1 VLSCSVALLA
11 GSAAVVVDG
20 SLVSD
25 AAVLEAVDDA
35 GFEVELRGAEEEGA
49 PARVTVGLSRLLL
62 TSVSTQREA
71 DAAAL
76 LLAGCPGVL
85 RAGSLAR
92 GSELGGAFTAEV
104 EFAQEVTGP
113 RTLLE
118 ALAAAGVTAAL
129 APASK
134 RSDADGARARP
145 AAPQSADSRHTR
157 ISRPRSPRGFRDC
170 AMARRL
176 PDGGVAD
183 CANFSVGHGASHGV
197 ALAGHKTA

>member
-1 VLSCSVALLA
+1 MKAGQRPTRAELAQCPCCLRAPERPRTGVLSCSLALLA

-49 PARVTVGLSRLLL
+49 PLRVTVGLARLLL
-62 TSVSTQREA
+62 TSVSTERDA

-92 GSELGGAFTAEV
+92 GSDLGGAFTAEV

-118 ALAAAGVTAAL
+118 ALAAAGVTATL

-134 RSDADGARARP
+134 RSDADGARALS
-145 AAPQSADSRHTR
+145 AAPQNRQLMPHS
-157 ISRPRSPRGFRDC
+157 
-170 AMARRL
+170 RL
-176 PDGGVAD
+176 PPTQLTRLPRLRDGATP
-183 CANFSVGHGASHGV
+183 S
-197 ALAGHKTA
+197 